1 MGKRRFM
8 AEVWGY
14 GTSGIASTPAS
25 RLGSSGVVSH
35 TRGWN
40 SGIKVVTRID
50 DLDDSDV
57 FEVWTTGGSHDAD
70 EKVYLGKLTNTG
82 WYPSTHEDA

>member
-14 GTSGIASTPAS
+14 LNNGATTTAS
-25 RLGSSGVVSH
+25 RLGTIGVTSH

-40 SGIKVVTRID
+40 SGIKVVAGID
-50 DLDDSDV
+50 HADDSDT
-57 FEVWTTGGSHDAD
+57 FEVWTTGGSNDTG
-70 EKVYLGKLTNTG
+70 EKVFLGKLTNTG
-82 WYPSTHEDA
+82 WYPA